1 MALNLKIKL
10 DIKNLPPYVKTILSI
25 IPALIITIVVV
36 MLVIIPKNKEIE
48 ALENKLSVQE
58 NEMAKSQAKAGTFA
72 EVKAEN
78 ERLKK
83 RLDELK
89 LQLPEEKEVSG
100 LLKQVSDLGI
110 KSGLQILLWKPES
123 KKIHPSGIVYE
134 IPVKI
139 ELASSY
145 HNLGS
150 FFSSLTKLNRIVN
163 LSDMKFGDPK
173 PEKGN
178 AILKVSFT
186 ATTFSSLSE
195 EEIAKLQSEKKEK
208 EKKEKPGKET

>member
-1 MALNLKIKL
+1 MALDLKIKL

-25 IPALIITIVVV
+25 LPALIIAIVVV
-36 MLVIIPKNKEIE
+36 MLVIMPKNKEIKT
-48 ALENKLSVQE
+48 LENKISAQE
-58 NEMAKSQAKAGTFA
+58 GEIAKSQARVGTLT
-72 EVKAEN
+72 ELTLEN

-89 LQLPEEKEVSG
+89 LQLPEEKEVSS

-110 KSGLQILLWKPES
+110 KSGLQILFWKPES
-123 KKIHPSGIVYE
+123 KKIHHSGIVYE

-139 ELASSY
+139 ELAGSY
-145 HNLGS
+145 HNLGY
-150 FFSSLTKLNRIVN
+150 FFSSLTRLNRIVN
-163 LSDMKFGDPK
+163 ISDMKFGDPR

-178 AILKVSFT
+178 AILKISFT
-186 ATTFSSLSE
+186 ATTFSALSE

-208 EKKEKPGKET
+208 GKEKPGKET